1 MTAAPVTGAP
11 APAAGARERITGVD
25 AARAA
30 ALVGMAST
38 HILPLRDAAG
48 QPTVTAL
55 VASGRSSAL
64 FAVLAGVG
72 VALSLGRPRDGRSHL
87 AAAASLLVRGLV
99 VGLLGLVLAG
109 LEPPVS
115 VILAYYG
122 LLFWAA
128 APLLRLPAGALAAGA
143 VLVAAGAP
151 VLSHLLRRGL
161 PEGPGPQPTLADLA
175 EPVELLRTLLLTG
188 VYPVLPWTAYLLA
201 GMAVGR
207 LDLRRRG
214 VAAALL
220 GGGAA
225 LALAAAAAS
234 RSLVAA
240 AGPALDP
247 ESLLE
252 RRAGTTSTSTWWWLA
267 VDLPHSGTPFDLAH
281 TTGTALAVLGA
292 ALLLARAAPPLVW
305 VPAAVGAVPL
315 TLYALHVAVLAA
327 FPARGAADP
336 GAVLVAHVV
345 GAVLIGVALRLAGS
359 RGPGEWAVSGPARD
373 VRAAVSRLLP
383 PRTSAP
389 GSAPASPAPRA
400 R

>member
-1 MTAAPVTGAP
+1 MSGRPGPGEPGTGT
-11 APAAGARERITGVD
+11 RERITGVD

-48 QPTVTAL
+48 QPTLTAL

-72 VALSLGRPRDGRSHL
+72 VALSLGRPADGRAHL
-87 AAAASLLVRGLV
+87 AAGASLLVRGLV

-109 LEPPVS
+109 LQPPVS

-122 LLFWAA
+122 LLFWVAV
-128 APLLRLPAGALAAGA
+128 PLLRLPAPALAVGA

-161 PEGPGPQPTLADLA
+161 PAGPGPQPALAGLA
-175 EPVELLRTLLLTG
+175 APVDLLRTLVLTG

-201 GMAVGR
+201 GLAVGR

-214 VAAALL
+214 VALGLL

-225 LALAAAAAS
+225 LALAASVAS
-234 RSLVAA
+234 RLLVAA

-247 ESLLE
+247 ASLLQ
-252 RRAGTTSTSTWWWLA
+252 RQAGTTSTSTWWWLA

-292 ALLLARAAPPLVW
+292 LLLLARAAPPLVW
-305 VPAAVGAVPL
+305 LPAAVGSVPL

-327 FPARGAADP
+327 FPASTAPDR

-359 RGPGEWAVSGPARD
+359 RGPLESAVSGPARD
-373 VRAAVSRLLP
+373 VRAAVTRALAP
-383 PRTSAP
+383 PRTSAA